1 MYASY
6 RKGERILLP
15 DPDPKQGVL
24 AIHVFGGNYSIV
36 SNFNNANFHMQ

>member
-1 MYASY
+1 MYAPD

-15 DPDPKQGVL
+15 EPDPKQGVL
-24 AIHVFGGNYSIV
+24 VIFGGNYSIV

>member
-1 MYASY
+1 MYALD

-15 DPDPKQGVL
+15 DPGPKQIVL
-24 AIHVFGGNYSIV
+24 AIFGGNYSIV